1 MTIDTCWHQVSNG
14 IIIWRQVRELTFEK
28 AELQRKIPHDPRIDL
43 IPGPTMRDFMI
54 IFQDFYDA
62 NELFNFLLESA
73 MFIGG
78 ELGNPD
84 CWFVPPNFIRK
95 YWFLC
100 PNYRP
105 TRPDNSVELAVFF
118 AQRMLDSLKRRKEMY
133 IMRDKH
139 MEYFLQ
145 PNLEMG
151 MEDDDD
157 EDSEDQQS
165 AIYEQHDRI
174 GKVQEVVICR
184 WTKGW

>member
-1 MTIDTCWHQVSNG
+1 
-14 IIIWRQVRELTFEK
+14 
-28 AELQRKIPHDPRIDL
+28 
-43 IPGPTMRDFMI
+43 MRDYMI
-54 IFQDFYDA
+54 IFQDYYNA

-84 CWFVPPNFIRK
+84 CWFVPPSFISK

-118 AQRMLDSLKRRKEMY
+118 AQKMIDSLKRRKEMY

-139 MEYFLQ
+139 LDQFL
-145 PNLEMG
+145 PPTIKETITDYDKM
-151 MEDDDD
+151 D
-157 EDSEDQQS
+157 EDEQS
-165 AIYEQHDRI
+165 VYEKNGASI
-174 GKVQEVVICR
+174 GKLLGYYVWR
-184 WTKGW
+184 TD

>member
-1 MTIDTCWHQVSNG
+1 MWKHLLK
-14 IIIWRQVRELTFEK
+14 LTYSK

-118 AQRMLDSLKRRKEMY
+118 AQRMIDSLKRRKEMY

-145 PNLEMG
+145 PNLD
-151 MEDDDD
+151 MEDEDD

-165 AIYEQHDRI
+165 AVFEQHDRI
-174 GKVQEVVICR
+174 GKSLKVAVCK
-184 WTKGW
+184 WTEADKQV

>member
-1 MTIDTCWHQVSNG
+1 M
-14 IIIWRQVRELTFEK
+14 
-28 AELQRKIPHDPRIDL
+28 QRKIPHDPRIDL

-118 AQRMLDSLKRRKEMY
+118 AQRMIDSLKRRKEMY

-145 PNLEMG
+145 PNLDMG
-151 MEDDDD
+151 LEEEDD

-165 AIYEQHDRI
+165 AVFEQHDRI
-174 GKVQEVVICR
+174 GKFSVVVCR
-184 WTKGW
+184 